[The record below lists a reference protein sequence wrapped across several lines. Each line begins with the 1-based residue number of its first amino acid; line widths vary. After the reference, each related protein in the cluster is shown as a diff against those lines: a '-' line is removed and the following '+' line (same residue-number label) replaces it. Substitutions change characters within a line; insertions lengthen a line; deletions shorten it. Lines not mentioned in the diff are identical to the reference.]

1 MRKVRLFRV
10 LIVGILSACS
20 IALRAQT
27 APNSPPQRKEVA
39 VTIDDLP
46 LNGPR
51 FELKRL
57 QDMTGRLLSGITR
70 NRIPVVGF
78 VNESLLYVPNE
89 TDARVALL
97 KAWSDAGVELGNHTF
112 THLGFRDTSLAKYE
126 DDFVRGDTVI
136 RALLKEKGQTPR
148 YFRHPYLQM
157 GPTEEVEKSFESFIA
172 ERGYR
177 IAPVTID
184 ILDWMFRV
192 AYANARTERDAEQM
206 KRVSEEYLRF
216 AALKFEFCERV
227 TNDLFDHPIKQILL
241 IHANELNAD
250 NFESLVRMIK
260 GRGYAFITLEQALQD
275 PVYRFPDKYKDTS
288 DWRVHW
294 SFSKGKQFEPPKPPE
309 FIEKIYQDEQKKVPA
324 TTEKMK

>member
-1 MRKVRLFRV
+1 MRFWRV
-10 LIVGILSACS
+10 LIVGLLTGCWVG
-20 IALRAQT
+20 LHAQT
-27 APNSPPQRKEVA
+27 TQVKPSQQKEIA
-39 VTIDDLP
+39 ITIDDLP
-46 LNGPR
+46 LNGSR

-57 QDMTGRLLSGITR
+57 QEMTDRLLSGINR
-70 NRIPVVGF
+70 NQIPVVGF

-89 TDARVALL
+89 TEARIALL

-112 THLGFRDTSLAKYE
+112 AHLGFRDTSLAKYE
-126 DDFVRGDTVI
+126 DDFIRGETVI
-136 RALLKEKGQTPR
+136 RMLLKEKGQTPR

-157 GPTEEVEKSFESFIA
+157 GPAEGIEKSFESFIA

-192 AYANARTERDAEQM
+192 AYANARTQRDSEQM

-227 TNDLFDHPIKQILL
+227 TNDLFGHPIKQILL

-250 NFESLVRMIK
+250 NLDRLVGMLKKK
-260 GRGYAFITLEQALQD
+260 GYEFITLEQALQD
-275 PVYRFPDKYKDTS
+275 PVYQFPDKYKDTS
-288 DWRVHW
+288 DWLAHW
-294 SFSKGKQFEPPKPPE
+294 AFSKGKQFESPKPPE
-309 FIEKIYQDEQKKVPA
+309 FIEKIFRDDQKIVPA
-324 TTEKMK
+324 TVEKMK